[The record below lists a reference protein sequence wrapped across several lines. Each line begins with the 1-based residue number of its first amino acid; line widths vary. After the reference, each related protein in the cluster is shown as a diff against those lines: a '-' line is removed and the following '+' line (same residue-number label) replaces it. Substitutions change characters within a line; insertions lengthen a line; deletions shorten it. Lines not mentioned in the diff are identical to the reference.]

1 MPSTVVNPGLEGVVV
16 GETVLSN
23 VEGQIGRLTYRGYDI
38 HDLASNVGFEEVVH
52 LLFYGAL
59 PAQAELEALHRS
71 LAAQGAL
78 PESTLAILRA
88 IPRDAWPMDVLRTAI
103 SSLSHVL
110 PNDPTGAHA
119 SGVDAAFP
127 LVAKTSTIVA
137 AWDRLRRGLDP
148 IAPRPDLKHAANF
161 LYMRTGEEPTPEQE
175 RALDT
180 YFVLLADHSFNAS
193 TFAARVVASTNADLY
208 CAVTAA
214 VATLTGQLH
223 GGAPSGVMD
232 TLEAIVEPDRAEQYV
247 RDLLARGK
255 RVMGIG
261 HREYKIRDPRAQHLD
276 AEAKELAQQVDSRWY
291 ELAVALEQASNK
303 VLQEAKPDRK
313 LYANVDFYTAPLLA
327 DLGLPK
333 DEFTCVFACSRVAGW
348 SAHVLEQYSHNRLI
362 RPQATYVGPQIHA
375 LEPLAQRAASNGQAT
390 LRRSSRARDST
401 SG

>member
-1 MPSTVVNPGLEGVVV
+1 
-16 GETVLSN
+16 
-23 VEGQIGRLTYRGYDI
+23 
-38 HDLASNVGFEEVVH
+38 
-52 LLFYGAL
+52 
-59 PAQAELEALHRS
+59 
-71 LAAQGAL
+71 
-78 PESTLAILRA
+78 
-88 IPRDAWPMDVLRTAI
+88 LRTAI

-110 PNDPTGAHA
+110 PHDPAGAHP
-119 SGVDAAFP
+119 SGVDAACNV
-127 LVAKTSTIVA
+127 VAKTATIVA
-137 AWDRLRRGLDP
+137 AWNRLRRGLDP
-148 IAPRPDLKHAANF
+148 VAPRPDLKHAANF
-161 LYMRTGEEPTPEQE
+161 LSMCTGSAPAPEQA

-232 TLEAIVEPDRAEQYV
+232 ALEAIGEPGRAEQYV
-247 RDLLARGK
+247 RDVLARGK

-276 AEAKELAQQVDSRWY
+276 AKAKEVGARADSRWY
-291 ELAVALEQASNK
+291 ELAVALEQASNN

-333 DEFTCVFACSRVAGW
+333 DEFTCVFACSRAAGW
-348 SAHVLEQYSHNRLI
+348 SAHVLEQYAHNRLI

-375 LEPLAQRAASNGQAT
+375 LEPLAQRTAANGQA
-390 LRRSSRARDST
+390 
-401 SG
+401 SGAVR